1 MNFVSGEKTLNVQ
14 MTLVGKLVAIYEG
27 RPLLRPYGIVLDGT
41 QLPATMMSFWCKVG
55 DVDAPLELG
64 ANVSL
69 Q

>member
-1 MNFVSGEKTLNVQ
+1 